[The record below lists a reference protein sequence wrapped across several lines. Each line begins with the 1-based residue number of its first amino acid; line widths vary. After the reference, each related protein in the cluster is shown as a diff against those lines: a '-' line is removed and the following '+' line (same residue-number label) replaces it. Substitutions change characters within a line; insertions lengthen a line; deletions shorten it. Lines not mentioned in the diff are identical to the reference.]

1 MQTKKER
8 NMHDELGEPLPQSV
22 QVEMVAASLRADTTD
37 LNTFMEALATKLA
50 GALPNQ
56 TEVIRHHGLFSR
68 DHSVEQIAISLGD
81 AQYRI
86 ARDRRNILS
95 TSRAKIVR
103 GIVLKTDEISMDQWI
118 QELATNLSQEAARSE
133 GARIALERFLL

>member
-1 MQTKKER
+1 
-8 NMHDELGEPLPQSV
+8 MHDELGEPLPQSV

-37 LNTFMEALATKLA
+37 LNAFMEVLATKLA

-56 TEVIRHHGLFSR
+56 TEVIRHHSLFSR
-68 DHSVEQIAISLGD
+68 DHSVEQIVISLGD
-81 AQYRI
+81 AQYRVT
-86 ARDRRNILS
+86 RDRRNILS

-118 QELATNLSQEAARSE
+118 QGLATGLSQEAARSE